1 MLYDWAEM
9 FPCKKCNHEI
19 AERAGYWARGPEVK
33 ILVFCL
39 ACTASWC
46 LLARIKPVVGER
58 TVIPV
63 NISLLCSGTLDVGN
77 TGIQLTGRRCALND
91 TDELLLLT

>member
-1 MLYDWAEM
+1 M
-9 FPCKKCNHEI
+9 
-19 AERAGYWARGPEVK
+19 
-33 ILVFCL
+33 
-39 ACTASWC
+39 
-46 LLARIKPVVGER
+46 VGER

-77 TGIQLTGRRCALND
+77 TGIQLMGRRCALND